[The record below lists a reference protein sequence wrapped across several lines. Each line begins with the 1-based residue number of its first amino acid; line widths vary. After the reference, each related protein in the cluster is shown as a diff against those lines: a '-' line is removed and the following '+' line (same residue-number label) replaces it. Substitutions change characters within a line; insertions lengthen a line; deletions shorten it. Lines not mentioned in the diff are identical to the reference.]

1 MAGQKDQDALSAAW
15 EESLLAE
22 QSVAESAAETDES
35 SWSPNVAATLDIGS
49 DRLLNQEEVDNFLG
63 FTLDETSL
71 GGAGGIRAIVDS
83 SIVSYERL
91 PMLEIVFD
99 RLVRLLTVSLRNF
112 FSDNVEVSLD
122 GITSVRFG
130 DYVSSIPLPAIL
142 SVFKAEE
149 WENNGLVFVDSNLIY
164 LIIDVLLGGKRGH
177 SSVRMDGRPYTTI
190 EINLVRRMLDVVLA
204 EAAEAFSPLSPV
216 TFTMDRIE
224 TNPRFA
230 SITRPANAAILVE
243 LRLDMEG
250 RGGVIEILL
259 PYATIEPIREL
270 LLQSFMG
277 EKLGRD
283 PTWESH
289 LATEV
294 FGASLELEAVL
305 HQAKMPLRDIV
316 NMKVGDT
323 VLFDIKSDPVVQVR
337 CGDQQLTEGRMG
349 RIGGNIAVQVLR
361 PLIRS
366 STTLAIFEQGPTGK
380 RDQG

>member
-1 MAGQKDQDALSAAW
+1 MAGNKDQDELAGAW
-15 EESLLAE
+15 EQSLLAE
-22 QSVAESAAETDES
+22 QSDVEMEDPAEA
-35 SWSPNVAATLDIGS
+35 WSPAVAAQLDIGS
-49 DRLLNQEEVDNFLG
+49 DRMLNQEEIDNLLG
-63 FTLDETSL
+63 FTLDETAL

-112 FSDNVEVSLD
+112 FSDNVEITLD
-122 GITSVRFG
+122 RITSVRFG
-130 DYVSSIPLPAIL
+130 DYVASIPLPAIL

-164 LIIDVLLGGKRGH
+164 LIIDVLLGGKRGAAQ
-177 SSVRMDGRPYTTI
+177 VKMDGRPYTTI
-190 EINLVRRMLDVVLA
+190 EINLVRRLLDVVLMD
-204 EAAEAFSPLSPV
+204 AAEAFAPLAPV

-250 RGGVIEILL
+250 RGGTIEILL
-259 PYATIEPIREL
+259 PYATIEPIRDL

-283 PTWESH
+283 PTWEGH

-294 FGASLELEAVL
+294 FDATLELEAVL
-305 HQAKMPLRDIV
+305 HQTMLPLRQIV
-316 NMKVGDT
+316 NLKKGDT
-323 VLFDIKSDPVVQVR
+323 ILFDVKTDPIVQMR
-337 CGDQQLTEGRMG
+337 CGEQHLTNGRLGRMG
-349 RIGGNIAVQVLR
+349 DNIAIQVVS

-366 STTLAIFEQGPTGK
+366 RTTMAVFEQGSGRK
-380 RDQG
+380 D

>member
-1 MAGQKDQDALSAAW
+1 
-15 EESLLAE
+15 
-22 QSVAESAAETDES
+22 
-35 SWSPNVAATLDIGS
+35 
-49 DRLLNQEEVDNFLG
+49 
-63 FTLDETSL
+63 
-71 GGAGGIRAIVDS
+71 
-83 SIVSYERL
+83 
-91 PMLEIVFD
+91 
-99 RLVRLLTVSLRNF
+99 VSLRNF

-149 WENNGLVFVDSNLIY
+149 WDNNGLVFVDSNLIY
-164 LIIDVLLGGKRGH
+164 LIIDVLMGGKRGH
-177 SSVRMDGRPYTTI
+177 NSIRMDGRPYTTI
-190 EINLVRRMLDVVLA
+190 EVNLVKRMLDVVLA
-204 EAAEAFSPLSPV
+204 DASEAFSPLSPV
-216 TFTMDRIE
+216 NFTMDRIE

-259 PYATIEPIREL
+259 PFATIEPIREL

-283 PTWESH
+283 ATWESH

-294 FGASLELEAVL
+294 FGATLELDAVL
-305 HQAKMPLRDIV
+305 HQMQLPLRQVV

-323 VLFDIKSDPVVQVR
+323 IVFDIKSDPIIQMR
-337 CGDQQLTEGRMG
+337 CGDQQVTEGRMG
-349 RIGGNIAVQVLR
+349 RIGENMAVQVLA
-361 PLIRS
+361 PLMR
-366 STTLAIFEQGPTGK
+366 STTSMAIFDQGPSGK
-380 RDQG
+380 KE

>member
-1 MAGQKDQDALSAAW
+1 MSGTKDQDALSAAW

-22 QSVAESAAETDES
+22 TKLSNPPEEADGAWRQAAQPS
-35 SWSPNVAATLDIGS
+35 LDLGS
-49 DRLLNQEEVDNFLG
+49 DRLLNQEEVDSFLG
-63 FTLDETSL
+63 FSIDETSL

-130 DYVSSIPLPAIL
+130 DYVNSIPLPAIL

-149 WENNGLVFVDSNLIY
+149 WENNGLVFTDSNLIY

-177 SSVRMDGRPYTTI
+177 NSVRMDGRPYTTI
-190 EINLVRRMLDVVLA
+190 EINLVKKMLDVVLQD
-204 EAAEAFSPLSPV
+204 AAEAFSPLSPV

-289 LATEV
+289 LSTEV
-294 FGASLELEAVL
+294 FLASVDLEAVL
-305 HQAKMPLRDIV
+305 HEMQVPLRRIV
-316 NMKVGDT
+316 NLKKGDT
-323 VLFDIKSDPVVQVR
+323 LLFDTKADPVVQIR
-337 CGDQQLTEGRMG
+337 CGDQPVTEGRMG
-349 RIGGNIAVQVLR
+349 RLGESIAIQVLS

-366 STTLAIFEQGPTGK
+366 KTSLAVFEQGASGK
-380 RDQG
+380 RD

>member
-1 MAGQKDQDALSAAW
+1 VSSGPKDQDELADAW
-15 EESLLAE
+15 EQQLSGGQGDSADIDAQWSSGAAAAADLA
-22 QSVAESAAETDES
+22 
-35 SWSPNVAATLDIGS
+35 S
-49 DRLLNQEEVDNFLG
+49 DRLLNQEEVDGLLG
-63 FTLDETSL
+63 FSMDEHSL
-71 GGAGGIRAIVDS
+71 AGQSGIRAIVDS
-83 SIVSYERL
+83 SAVTYERL

-122 GITSVRFG
+122 RITSVRFG

-164 LIIDVLLGGKRGH
+164 LIIDCLLGGKRGH
-177 SSVRMDGRPYTTI
+177 AMQRIDGRPYTTI
-190 EINLVRRMLDVVLA
+190 EITLVRRMLDIVLRDS
-204 EAAEAFSPLSPV
+204 AEAFSPLSPV

-250 RGGVIEILL
+250 RGGIIEILL
-259 PYATIEPIREL
+259 PYATIEPIRDL

-283 PTWESH
+283 PTWEGH
-289 LATEV
+289 LASEIWS
-294 FGASLELEAVL
+294 ASCDLDAVL
-305 HQAKMPLRDIV
+305 YETKVPLRRVV
-316 NMKVGDT
+316 NLQVGDT
-323 VLFDIKSDPVVQVR
+323 IMFDLDHDPVVTVR
-337 CGDQQLTEGRMG
+337 AGEQAITEGRMG
-349 RIGGNIAVQVLR
+349 RVGESMAVQVLR

-366 STTLAIFEQGPTGK
+366 HTTIAVFETGAPK
-380 RDQG
+380 SA

>member
-1 MAGQKDQDALSAAW
+1 MASPKDQDELAGAW

-22 QSVAESAAETDES
+22 LATSESAEES
-35 SWSPNVAATLDIGS
+35 NEAAWSGAGAGSSLEIVA
-49 DRLLNQEEVDNFLG
+49 DRLLSQDEIDNLLG
-63 FTLDETSL
+63 FSLDETAL
-71 GGAGGIRAIVDS
+71 EGAGGVRAIVDS
-83 SIVSYERL
+83 TIVSYERL

-112 FSDNVEVSLD
+112 FSDNVEVTLD
-122 GITSVRFG
+122 RITSVRFG

-149 WENNGLVFVDSNLIY
+149 WENNGLIFVDSNLIY
-164 LIIDVLLGGKRGH
+164 LIIDVLLGGKRGN
-177 SSVRMDGRPYTTI
+177 SSVHVDGRPYTTI
-190 EINLVRRMLDVVLA
+190 EINLVRRLLDVVLMDS
-204 EAAEAFSPLSPV
+204 AEAFAPLCPI

-230 SITRPANAAILVE
+230 SITRPANAAILIE

-250 RGGVIEILL
+250 RGGTIEILL
-259 PYATIEPIREL
+259 PYATIEPIRDL

-283 PTWESH
+283 PTWEGH

-294 FGASLELEAVL
+294 FSAALDLEAVL
-305 HQAKMPLRDIV
+305 HEMEMPLRKIV
-316 NMKVGDT
+316 NMKAGDT
-323 VLFDIKSDPVVQVR
+323 ILFDVKADPTVTIR
-337 CGDQQLTEGRMG
+337 CGDQKLTEGRMG
-349 RIGGNIAVQVLR
+349 RLGDNIAVQVMT

-366 STTLAIFEQGPTGK
+366 RTTLDIFEQGPAGT
-380 RDQG
+380 RD

>member
-1 MAGQKDQDALSAAW
+1 
-15 EESLLAE
+15 
-22 QSVAESAAETDES
+22 
-35 SWSPNVAATLDIGS
+35 
-49 DRLLNQEEVDNFLG
+49 
-63 FTLDETSL
+63 
-71 GGAGGIRAIVDS
+71 
-83 SIVSYERL
+83 
-91 PMLEIVFD
+91 MLEIVFD

-177 SSVRMDGRPYTTI
+177 NSVRMDGRPYTTI
-190 EINLVRRMLDVVLA
+190 EINLVRRMLDVVLMD
-204 EAAEAFSPLSPV
+204 AAEAFSPLSPV

-230 SITRPANAAILVE
+230 SITRPANAAILIE

-283 PTWESH
+283 PTWEGH

-294 FGASLELEAVL
+294 FGATLDLEAVL
-305 HQAKMPLRDIV
+305 HQAQLPLRQIV
-316 NMKVGDT
+316 NMKAGDT
-323 VLFDIKSDPVVQVR
+323 ILFDVKSDPIIEIR
-337 CGDQQLTEGRMG
+337 CGDQKVTEGRMG
-349 RIGGNIAVQVLR
+349 RIGDNIAVQVLS

-366 STTLAIFEQGPTGK
+366 RTTLAIFDQGASGK
-380 RDQG
+380 RD

>member
-1 MAGQKDQDALSAAW
+1 MAEDKNQEELAGAW

-22 QSVAESAAETDES
+22 IGGSQQNGDEAWTPSVAAS
-35 SWSPNVAATLDIGS
+35 LDVGS
-49 DRLLNQEEVDNFLG
+49 DRLLNQSEIDNFLG
-63 FTLDETSL
+63 FTLDETAL
-71 GGAGGIRAIVDS
+71 GGAGGIKAIIDS

-99 RLVRLLTVSLRNF
+99 RLVRLLTVSLRSF

-149 WENNGLVFVDSNLIY
+149 WDNNGLVFVDSNLIY
-164 LIIDVLLGGKRGH
+164 LIIDVLMGGKRGQ
-177 SSVRMDGRPYTTI
+177 STIRMDGRPYTTI
-190 EINLVRRMLDVVLA
+190 EINLVKRMLDVVLA
-204 EAAEAFSPLSPV
+204 DASEAFSPLSPV
-216 TFTMDRIE
+216 NFTMDRIE

-259 PYATIEPIREL
+259 PFATIEPIREL

-283 PTWESH
+283 ATWEGH

-294 FGASLELEAVL
+294 FGATLELDAVL
-305 HQAKMPLRDIV
+305 HQMQIPLRQVV
-316 NMKVGDT
+316 NLKVGDT
-323 VLFDIKSDPVVQVR
+323 ILFDIKADPIIQMR
-337 CGDQQLTEGRMG
+337 CGDQQVTEGRMG
-349 RIGGNIAVQVLR
+349 RIGENMAVQVLA

-366 STTLAIFEQGPTGK
+366 NTSMAIF
-380 RDQG
+380 DQGASGKKD

>member
-1 MAGQKDQDALSAAW
+1 MSGNKDQEELAGAW

-22 QSVAESAAETDES
+22 LGPQDGAEEASWTPSASTS
-35 SWSPNVAATLDIGS
+35 LDVGS
-49 DRLLNQEEVDNFLG
+49 DRLLNQSEIDNFLG
-63 FTLDETSL
+63 FSLDETAL
-71 GGAGGIRAIVDS
+71 GGAGGIKAIIDS

-149 WENNGLVFVDSNLIY
+149 WDNNGLVFVDSNLIY
-164 LIIDVLLGGKRGH
+164 LIIDVLMGGKRGH
-177 SSVRMDGRPYTTI
+177 NSVRMDGRPYTTI
-190 EINLVRRMLDVVLA
+190 EVNLVKRMLDVVLA
-204 EAAEAFSPLSPV
+204 DASEAFSPLSPV
-216 TFTMDRIE
+216 NFTMDRIE

-259 PYATIEPIREL
+259 PFATIEPIREL

-283 PTWESH
+283 ATWEGH

-294 FGASLELEAVL
+294 FGATLELDAVL
-305 HQAKMPLRDIV
+305 HQMQIPLRQVV

-323 VLFDIKSDPVVQVR
+323 ILFDIKSDPVIQVR
-337 CGDQQLTEGRMG
+337 CGDQQVTEGRMG
-349 RIGGNIAVQVLR
+349 RMGEHMAVQVLS

-366 STTLAIFEQGPTGK
+366 STSLAIF
-380 RDQG
+380 DQGALGKKE

>member
-1 MAGQKDQDALSAAW
+1 MAGTKDQDELSAAW

-22 QSVAESAAETDES
+22 SRQQEATDAADGG
-35 SWSPNVAATLDIGS
+35 WRAAAQNALDIGS
-49 DRLLNQEEVDNFLG
+49 DRLLNQEEVDNLLG
-63 FTLDETSL
+63 FSLDETAL

-130 DYVSSIPLPAIL
+130 DYVNSIPLPAIL

-149 WENNGLVFVDSNLIY
+149 WENNGLIFTDSNLIY

-177 SSVRMDGRPYTTI
+177 NNVRMDGRPYTTI
-190 EINLVRRMLDVVLA
+190 EINLVKKMLDVVLQD
-204 EAAEAFSPLSPV
+204 AAEAFSPLSPV

-250 RGGVIEILL
+250 RGGIIEILL
-259 PYATIEPIREL
+259 PFATIEPIRDL

-289 LATEV
+289 LSTEV
-294 FGASLELEAVL
+294 FSAAVDLEAVL
-305 HQAKMPLRDIV
+305 HEMQMPLRQIV
-316 NMKVGDT
+316 NLKKGDT
-323 VLFDIKSDPVVQVR
+323 LLFDVKADPVVQVR
-337 CGDQQLTEGRMG
+337 CGDQPVTEGRMG
-349 RIGGNIAVQVLR
+349 RLGESIAVQVLG

-366 STTLAIFEQGPTGK
+366 KTSLAVFEQGPSGK
-380 RDQG
+380 RD

>member
-1 MAGQKDQDALSAAW
+1 MASPKDQDELAGAW

-22 QSVAESAAETDES
+22 LASSESAEES
-35 SWSPNVAATLDIGS
+35 KDAGWAGAGAGSSLEIVA
-49 DRLLNQEEVDNFLG
+49 DRLLSQDEIDNLLG
-63 FTLDETSL
+63 FSLDETAL
-71 GGAGGIRAIVDS
+71 EGAGGVRAIVDS
-83 SIVSYERL
+83 TIVSYERL

-112 FSDNVEVSLD
+112 FSDNVEVTLD
-122 GITSVRFG
+122 RITSVRFG

-149 WENNGLVFVDSNLIY
+149 WENNGLIFVDSNLIY
-164 LIIDVLLGGKRGH
+164 LIIDVLLGGKRGN
-177 SSVRMDGRPYTTI
+177 SSIHVDGRPYTTI
-190 EINLVRRMLDVVLA
+190 EINLVRRLLDVVLMDS
-204 EAAEAFSPLSPV
+204 AEAFAPLCPI

-250 RGGVIEILL
+250 RGGTIEILL
-259 PYATIEPIREL
+259 PYATIEPIRDL

-283 PTWESH
+283 PTWEGH

-294 FGASLELEAVL
+294 FSATLDLEAVL
-305 HQAKMPLRDIV
+305 HEMEMPLRKIV
-316 NMKVGDT
+316 NMKAGDT
-323 VLFDIKSDPVVQVR
+323 ILFDAKADPTITIR
-337 CGDQQLTEGRMG
+337 CGDQKLTEGRMG
-349 RIGGNIAVQVLR
+349 RLGDNIAVQVVA

-366 STTLAIFEQGPTGK
+366 RTTLDIFEQGPSGT
-380 RDQG
+380 RD

>member
-1 MAGQKDQDALSAAW
+1 MSGTKDQEELAGAW
-15 EESLLAE
+15 EESLIAE
-22 QSVAESAAETDES
+22 LGGTETNPEEASWTPSVTAS
-35 SWSPNVAATLDIGS
+35 LDVGS
-49 DRLLNQEEVDNFLG
+49 DRLLNQSEIDNFLG
-63 FTLDETSL
+63 FSLDETAL
-71 GGAGGIRAIVDS
+71 GGAGGIRAIIDS

-99 RLVRLLTVSLRNF
+99 RLVRLLTVSLRSF

-149 WENNGLVFVDSNLIY
+149 WDNNGLVFVDSNLIY
-164 LIIDVLLGGKRGH
+164 LIIDVLMGGKRGH
-177 SSVRMDGRPYTTI
+177 SSIRMDGRPYTTI
-190 EINLVRRMLDVVLA
+190 EINLVKRMLDVVLTDA
-204 EAAEAFSPLSPV
+204 SEAFSPLSPV
-216 TFTMDRIE
+216 NFTMDRIE

-259 PYATIEPIREL
+259 PFATIEPIREL

-283 PTWESH
+283 PTWEGH

-294 FGASLELEAVL
+294 FGATLELDAVL
-305 HQAKMPLRDIV
+305 HQMQMPLRQVV

-323 VLFDIKSDPVVQVR
+323 ILFDIKSDPVVQIL
-337 CGDQQLTEGRMG
+337 CGDQQVTEGRMG
-349 RIGGNIAVQVLR
+349 RIGDNMAVQVLS

-366 STTLAIFEQGPTGK
+366 NTTLAIFEQGPNGK
-380 RDQG
+380 KE

>member
-1 MAGQKDQDALSAAW
+1 MATSKDQDALSAAW

-22 QSVAESAAETDES
+22 AQQSEASSAEEGAWKPA
-35 SWSPNVAATLDIGS
+35 VQGGLDIGS
-49 DRLLNQEEVDNFLG
+49 DRLLNQEEVDSLLG
-63 FTLDETSL
+63 FSLDESGL
-71 GGAGGIRAIVDS
+71 DGAGGIRAIVDS

-164 LIIDVLLGGKRGH
+164 LIIDVLLGGKRGQNN
-177 SSVRMDGRPYTTI
+177 VRMDGRPYTTI
-190 EINLVRRMLDVVLA
+190 EINLVRRMLAVVLQD
-204 EAAEAFSPLSPV
+204 AAEAFSPLSPV

-230 SITRPANAAILVE
+230 SITRPANAAILIE
-243 LRLDMEG
+243 LRIDMEG

-259 PYATIEPIREL
+259 PYATIEPIRDL

-294 FGASLELEAVL
+294 FTAAIDLDAIL
-305 HQAKMPLRDIV
+305 HEMQMPLRNIV
-316 NMKVGDT
+316 NLKKGDT
-323 VLFDIKSDPVVQVR
+323 ILFDIKADPLVQIR
-337 CGDQQLTEGRMG
+337 CGDQPVTQGRMG
-349 RIGGNIAVQVLR
+349 RLGDSIAVQVLE

-366 STTLAIFEQGPTGK
+366 KTTLAVFEQGGRK
-380 RDQG
+380 D

>member
-22 QSVAESAAETDES
+22 QTAADPDAESAEQGWTPS
-35 SWSPNVAATLDIGS
+35 AAAPIDIGS
-49 DRLLNQEEVDNFLG
+49 DRLLNQEEIDNFLG
-63 FTLDETSL
+63 FTLDETALDGS
-71 GGAGGIRAIVDS
+71 GGIRAIVDS

-177 SSVRMDGRPYTTI
+177 SNVRMDGRPYTTI

-204 EAAEAFSPLSPV
+204 DAAEAFAPLSPV
-216 TFTMDRIE
+216 SFTMDRIE

-250 RGGVIEILL
+250 RGGIIEILL

-283 PTWESH
+283 PTWEGH

-294 FGASLELEAVL
+294 FGATLELEAVL
-305 HQAKMPLRDIV
+305 HQSDLPLRQIV
-316 NMKVGDT
+316 NLKPGDT
-323 VLFDIKSDPVVQVR
+323 VLFDVKSDPIVQIR
-337 CGDQQLTEGRMG
+337 CGDQKVTEGRMG
-349 RIGGNIAVQVLR
+349 RIGDSIAVQVLR

-366 STTLAIFEQGPTGK
+366 STTLAIFEQGASGK
-380 RDQG
+380 RD

>member
-1 MAGQKDQDALSAAW
+1 MAGQKDQDALAGAW

-22 QSVAESAAETDES
+22 MAVTEAPADAEEGGWQPSV
-35 SWSPNVAATLDIGS
+35 SPTFDVGS
-49 DRLLNQEEVDNFLG
+49 DRLLNQEEIDGLLG
-63 FTLDETSL
+63 FSLDESSM

-164 LIIDVLLGGKRGH
+164 LIIDVLLGGKRGNTA
-177 SSVRMDGRPYTTI
+177 VRMDGRPYTTI
-190 EINLVRRMLDVVLA
+190 EINLVRRMLDVVLMDA
-204 EAAEAFSPLSPV
+204 SEAFSPLSPV

-230 SITRPANAAILVE
+230 SITRPANAAILIE

-250 RGGVIEILL
+250 RGGMIEILL
-259 PYATIEPIREL
+259 PYATIEPIRDL

-283 PTWESH
+283 PTWEGH

-294 FGASLELEAVL
+294 FGATLELEAVL
-305 HQAKMPLRDIV
+305 HQVQLPLRQIV
-316 NMKVGDT
+316 NMKAGDT
-323 VLFDIKSDPVVQVR
+323 ILFDIKSDPIVSVR
-337 CGDQQLTEGRMG
+337 CGDQIVTEGRMG
-349 RIGGNIAVQVLR
+349 RIGNNMAVQVLS

-366 STTLAIFEQGPTGK
+366 TTTLAIFDQGANGK
-380 RDQG
+380 RD

>member
-22 QSVAESAAETDES
+22 QSASEAGAESNDSAWAPS
-35 SWSPNVAATLDIGS
+35 VAASLDIGS

-149 WENNGLVFVDSNLIY
+149 WENSGLVFVDSNLIY

-177 SSVRMDGRPYTTI
+177 AAMRMDGRPYTTI
-190 EINLVRRMLDVVLA
+190 EINLVRRMLDVVLMD
-204 EAAEAFSPLSPV
+204 AAEAFAPLSPV

-250 RGGVIEILL
+250 RGGIIEILL

-283 PTWESH
+283 PTWEGH

-294 FGASLELEAVL
+294 FSAELDLEAVL
-305 HQAKMPLRDIV
+305 HQADMPLRQIV
-316 NMKVGDT
+316 NMKPGDT
-323 VLFDIKSDPVVQVR
+323 IMFDVKSDPIVQIR
-337 CGDQQLTEGRMG
+337 CGDQKLTEGRMG
-349 RIGGNIAVQVLR
+349 RIGDNIAIQVLA
-361 PLIRS
+361 PLINS
-366 STTLAIFEQGPTGK
+366 TTTLAIFDQGPTGK
-380 RDQG
+380 RD

>member
-1 MAGQKDQDALSAAW
+1 MAGPKDQDALADAW
-15 EESLLAE
+15 EESLLASQAE
-22 QSVAESAAETDES
+22 SEAQEGVAESGWTPGVS
-35 SWSPNVAATLDIGS
+35 SSLDVGS
-49 DRLLNQEEVDNFLG
+49 DRLLNQEEIDNLLG
-63 FTLDETSL
+63 FSLDEASL

-142 SVFKAEE
+142 AVFKAEE

-164 LIIDVLLGGKRGH
+164 LIIDVLLGGKRGN

-190 EINLVRRMLDVVLA
+190 EINLVRRMLDVVLMD
-204 EAAEAFSPLSPV
+204 AAEAFAPLSPV
-216 TFTMDRIE
+216 SFTMDRIE

-250 RGGVIEILL
+250 RGGIIEILL
-259 PYATIEPIREL
+259 PFATIEPIRDL

-283 PTWESH
+283 PTWENH

-294 FGASLELEAVL
+294 FGATLELEAVL
-305 HQAKMPLRDIV
+305 HQMEMPLREIV
-316 NMKVGDT
+316 NIKKGDT
-323 VLFDIKSDPVVQVR
+323 ILFDIKNDPIVQVR
-337 CGDQQLTEGRMG
+337 CGEQQVTEGRMG
-349 RIGGNIAVQVLR
+349 RIGDNIAVQVLS

-366 STTLAIFEQGPTGK
+366 TTTMAVF
-380 RDQG
+380 DQGGSGKKDLA

>member
-1 MAGQKDQDALSAAW
+1 MAGEKDQEALSAAW
-15 EESLLAE
+15 EESILAE
-22 QSVAESAAETDES
+22 QSGAEAVVDGLEPSLMQASASAA
-35 SWSPNVAATLDIGS
+35 DIGT
-49 DRLLNQEEVDNFLG
+49 DRLLNQEEIDSFLG
-63 FTLDETSL
+63 FTLDETALDGS
-71 GGAGGIRAIVDS
+71 GGIRAIVDS

-130 DYVSSIPLPAIL
+130 DYVASIPLPAIL

-149 WENNGLVFVDSNLIY
+149 WDNNGLVFIDSNLIY
-164 LIIDVLLGGKRGH
+164 LIIDVLLGGRRGT
-177 SSVRMDGRPYTTI
+177 SNIRMDGRPYTTI
-190 EINLVRRMLDVVLA
+190 EINLVQRMLAVVLA
-204 EAAEAFSPLSPV
+204 DAAEAFGPLSPV

-243 LRLDMEG
+243 LRIDMEG

-283 PTWESH
+283 PTWEGH

-294 FGASLELEAVL
+294 FGATLELEAVL
-305 HQAKMPLRDIV
+305 HQSDLPLRQIV
-316 NMKVGDT
+316 NLKPGDT
-323 VLFDIKSDPVVQVR
+323 VVFDVKPDPVVQIR
-337 CGDQQLTEGRMG
+337 CGDQRVTEGRMG
-349 RIGGNIAVQVLR
+349 RIGDSIAVQVLR

-366 STTLAIFEQGPTGK
+366 STTLAIFEQG
-380 RDQG
+380 QGGRRE

>member
-1 MAGQKDQDALSAAW
+1 MAGEKDQDALSAAW
-15 EESLLAE
+15 EESILAE
-22 QSVAESAAETDES
+22 QGGGEIAADGLDPAMS
-35 SWSPNVAATLDIGS
+35 QSPVSTSDIGT
-49 DRLLNQEEVDNFLG
+49 DRLLNQEEIDSFLG
-63 FTLDETSL
+63 FSLDETALDGS
-71 GGAGGIRAIVDS
+71 GGIRAIVDS

-130 DYVSSIPLPAIL
+130 DYVASIPLPAIL

-149 WENNGLVFVDSNLIY
+149 WDNNGLVFIDSNLIY
-164 LIIDVLLGGKRGH
+164 LIIDVLLGGRRGT
-177 SSVRMDGRPYTTI
+177 STIRMDGRPYTTI
-190 EINLVRRMLDVVLA
+190 EINLVQRMLAVVLA
-204 EAAEAFSPLSPV
+204 DAAEAFSPLSPV

-243 LRLDMEG
+243 LRIDMEG
-250 RGGVIEILL
+250 RGGVVEILL

-283 PTWESH
+283 PTWEGH

-294 FGASLELEAVL
+294 FGATLELEAVL
-305 HQAKMPLRDIV
+305 HQSDLPLRQIV
-316 NMKVGDT
+316 NLKPGDT
-323 VLFDIKSDPVVQVR
+323 VVFDVKPDPVVQIR
-337 CGDQQLTEGRMG
+337 CGDQRVTEGRMG
-349 RIGGNIAVQVLR
+349 RIGDAIAVQVLR

-366 STTLAIFEQGPTGK
+366 STTLAIFEQAHGG
-380 RDQG
+380 RRE

>member
-1 MAGQKDQDALSAAW
+1 VSGGPKDQEELASDWERQLGGDGPEASGSEAVWSASNAAVAD
-15 EESLLAE
+15 LA
-22 QSVAESAAETDES
+22 
-35 SWSPNVAATLDIGS
+35 S
-49 DRLLNQEEVDNFLG
+49 DRLLNQEEVDGLLG
-63 FTLDETSL
+63 FSMDEQAL
-71 GGAGGIRAIVDS
+71 GGQSGIRAIVDS
-83 SIVSYERL
+83 SAVTYERL

-122 GITSVRFG
+122 RITSVRFG

-164 LIIDVLLGGKRGH
+164 LIIDCLLGGKRGQASH
-177 SSVRMDGRPYTTI
+177 RIDGRPYTTI
-190 EINLVRRMLDVVLA
+190 EITLVRRMLDLVLRDS
-204 EAAEAFSPLSPV
+204 AEAFAPLSPV

-259 PYATIEPIREL
+259 PYATIEPIRDL

-283 PTWESH
+283 PTWEGH
-289 LATEV
+289 LASEIWS
-294 FGASLELEAVL
+294 AACDLEAVL
-305 HQAKMPLRDIV
+305 YETRLPLRRVV
-316 NMKVGDT
+316 NLQVGDT
-323 VLFDIKSDPVVQVR
+323 IMFDIESDPVVTIR
-337 CGDQQLTEGRMG
+337 AGDQRVTEGRMG
-349 RIGGNIAVQVLR
+349 RVGDSMAVQVLR
-361 PLIRS
+361 PLVRS
-366 STTLAIFEQGPTGK
+366 HTTLAVFEAGAARTA
-380 RDQG
+380 

>member
-1 MAGQKDQDALSAAW
+1 MSGNKDQDELAGAW

-22 QSVAESAAETDES
+22 LGPQQDADEPSWTPSVSTS
-35 SWSPNVAATLDIGS
+35 LDVGS
-49 DRLLNQEEVDNFLG
+49 DRLLNQSEIDNFLG
-63 FTLDETSL
+63 FSLDETAL
-71 GGAGGIRAIVDS
+71 GGAGGIKAIIDS

-149 WENNGLVFVDSNLIY
+149 WDNNGLVFVDSNLIY
-164 LIIDVLLGGKRGH
+164 LIIDVLMGGKRGH
-177 SSVRMDGRPYTTI
+177 NSVRMDGRPYTTI
-190 EINLVRRMLDVVLA
+190 EVNLVKRMLDVVLA
-204 EAAEAFSPLSPV
+204 DASEAFSPLSPV
-216 TFTMDRIE
+216 NFTMDRIE

-259 PYATIEPIREL
+259 PFATIEPIREL

-283 PTWESH
+283 ATWEGH

-294 FGASLELEAVL
+294 FGATLELDAVL
-305 HQAKMPLRDIV
+305 HQMQIPLRQVV

-323 VLFDIKSDPVVQVR
+323 ILFDIKSDPVIQVR
-337 CGDQQLTEGRMG
+337 CGDQQVTEGRMG
-349 RIGGNIAVQVLR
+349 RIGEHMAVQVLS
-361 PLIRS
+361 PLMRS
-366 STTLAIFEQGPTGK
+366 STSLAIF
-380 RDQG
+380 DQGALGKKE

>member
-1 MAGQKDQDALSAAW
+1 MATQKDQDALAGAW
-15 EESLLAE
+15 EESILAE
-22 QSVAESAAETDES
+22 QATIEASSEAEEGG
-35 SWSPNVAATLDIGS
+35 WSPSVAATLDIGS
-49 DRLLNQEEVDNFLG
+49 DRLLNQEEIDNLLG
-63 FTLDETSL
+63 FSLDETML

-83 SIVSYERL
+83 TIVSYERL

-177 SSVRMDGRPYTTI
+177 TNVRMDGRPYTTI
-190 EINLVRRMLDVVLA
+190 EINLVRRMLDVVLMD
-204 EAAEAFSPLSPV
+204 AAEAFAPLSPV

-250 RGGVIEILL
+250 RGGTIEILL
-259 PYATIEPIREL
+259 PFATIEPIRDL

-283 PTWESH
+283 STWEGH

-294 FGASLELEAVL
+294 FGATLDLEAVL
-305 HQAKMPLRDIV
+305 HRMQMPLRQIV
-316 NMKVGDT
+316 NMKKGDT
-323 VLFDIKSDPVVQVR
+323 ILFDIKSDPVVQVW
-337 CGDQQLTEGRMG
+337 CGDHQVTEGRMG
-349 RIGGNIAVQVLR
+349 RIGDNIAVQVLS
-361 PLIRS
+361 PLMRS
-366 STTLAIFEQGPTGK
+366 KTTMAIFDQGPTGK
-380 RDQG
+380 KD

>member
-1 MAGQKDQDALSAAW
+1 MAGEKDQDALSAAW
-15 EESLLAE
+15 EESILAE
-22 QSVAESAAETDES
+22 QSGSEGAADLDPSLLQAAASAT
-35 SWSPNVAATLDIGS
+35 DIGT
-49 DRLLNQEEVDNFLG
+49 DRLLNQEEIDSFLG
-63 FTLDETSL
+63 FTLDETALDGS
-71 GGAGGIRAIVDS
+71 GGIRAIVDS

-149 WENNGLVFVDSNLIY
+149 WDNNGLVFIDSNLIY
-164 LIIDVLLGGKRGH
+164 LIIDVLLGGRRG
-177 SSVRMDGRPYTTI
+177 SSNIRMDGRPYTTI
-190 EINLVRRMLDVVLA
+190 EINLVQRMLAVVLA
-204 EAAEAFSPLSPV
+204 DAAEAFSPLSPV

-243 LRLDMEG
+243 LRIDMEG
-250 RGGVIEILL
+250 RGGIVEILL

-283 PTWESH
+283 PTWEGH

-294 FGASLELEAVL
+294 FGATLELEAVL
-305 HQAKMPLRDIV
+305 HQSDLPLRQIV
-316 NMKVGDT
+316 NLKPGDT
-323 VLFDIKSDPVVQVR
+323 VVFDVKPDPVVQIR
-337 CGDQQLTEGRMG
+337 CGDQRVTEGRMG
-349 RIGGNIAVQVLR
+349 RIGESIAVQVLR

-366 STTLAIFEQGPTGK
+366 STTLAVFEQAHGG
-380 RDQG
+380 RRE